1 MTAMSMTATAASA
14 SSTTAKPIGALIK
27 YAQIAKAVQM
37 TEPNIASHNRNVR
50 ALTAGTAPPI
60 PDVGSW

>member
-1 MTAMSMTATAASA
+1 VT
-14 SSTTAKPIGALIK
+14 KPN
-27 YAQIAKAVQM
+27 
-37 TEPNIASHNRNVR
+37 TASHNRKVR